1 MQFCRKS
8 IREGY
13 YAMHL
18 PCAQGCDDAA
28 WESGE
33 RFVKTLCEEQMVLF
47 ADYMTY
53 VSLLHEEERKLCFQ
67 RGWLAAQRHE
77 AAKKKT
83 P

>member
-1 MQFCRKS
+1 MRFCRSS
-8 IREGY
+8 IRDGY

-18 PCAQGCDDAA
+18 PRLPGYDDAA

-33 RFVKTLCEEQMVLF
+33 RFVKTLRGEQAALF
-47 ADYMTY
+47 ADYMMH
-53 VSLLHEEERKLCFQ
+53 VSQLHEEERKLCFQ

-77 AAKKKT
+77 AAEKKT